1 MSQET
6 DVTDVAAV
14 YREAFSEL
22 GEFLQQLSA
31 MILFKSPLAE
41 VLPSLYQALRNFIG
55 VQCEDQVITP
65 VAIDV

>member
-1 MSQET
+1 MLQWITARRFQNS
-6 DVTDVAAV
+6 VNS
-14 YREAFSEL
+14 YRHM
-22 GEFLQQLSA
+22 SA